1 VRFWISKFMSVF
13 SSLKMLFDSS
23 LRRDL
28 SRNFG
33 ATVIVLVT
41 IVMTIL
47 LIRTLGQ
54 ASRGSI
60 NPSEVLLIMGFNLI
74 GQMTTILALS
84 LFITVVATL
93 SRMYSDSEMVIWFSS
108 GQGLLRFTRPL
119 LRFAW
124 PMIVAIV
131 LLALFAWP
139 WSNQQMKDLQ
149 QRYEKRND
157 IERVAPGQ
165 FQESG
170 QGKRVFFIDKDS
182 PDKRVGKNVFVY
194 SEDGPLESTTTAEQ
208 GRVEFHGPDRFLM
221 LESGQQ
227 LLRNRETG
235 EVRITRFKEY
245 DLLVDTS
252 PMGAAQDVA
261 SRQIAS
267 IDLLRQPTP
276 VNLGELSWRLGLGLC
291 ALNLMLLGLS
301 LSAVNPRAGRSYQFG
316 LALLTFVLYYNM
328 VNIGQ
333 SWINNGRIGFAPW
346 MLGLHGGMFSL
357 AMAWLWARH
366 RNWSWRSA
374 FSRWSNAQGT
384 QT

>member
-1 VRFWISKFMSVF
+1 
-13 SSLKMLFDSS
+13 MLFDSS

-28 SRNFG
+28 ARNFG

-84 LFITVVATL
+84 LFITVVSTL

-108 GQGLLRFTRPL
+108 GQGLMRFIGPL

-124 PMIVAIV
+124 PMVLAIV

-139 WSNQQMKDLQ
+139 WSNQQMQDLK

-182 PDKRVGKNVFVY
+182 PDKGIGKNVFVY

-235 EVRITRFKEY
+235 EVRVTQFKRY
-245 DLLVDTS
+245 DLLVDAS
-252 PMGAAQDVA
+252 PMNASSDIA
-261 SRQIAS
+261 SRQLSSLELIQ
-267 IDLLRQPTP
+267 QPTH

-291 ALNLMLLGLS
+291 ALNLMLLAVS
-301 LSAVNPRAGRSYQFG
+301 LSAVNPRAGRSYQFA
-316 LALLTFVLYYNM
+316 LALLTFVVYYNM

-333 SWINNGRIGFAPW
+333 SWISNGRFGFAGW
-346 MLGLHGGMFSL
+346 MLTLHGGMFSL
-357 AMAWLWARH
+357 ALGWLWARNQ
-366 RNWSWRSA
+366 NWSWRNLV
-374 FSRWSNAQGT
+374 SRQRAAKPIAP
-384 QT
+384 

>member
-1 VRFWISKFMSVF
+1 
-13 SSLKMLFDSS
+13 MLFDSS

-28 SRNFG
+28 ARNFG

-84 LFITVVATL
+84 LFITVVSTL

-108 GQGLLRFTRPL
+108 GQGLMRFIGPL

-124 PMIVAIV
+124 PMVLAIV

-139 WSNQQMKDLQ
+139 WSNQQMQDLK

-182 PDKRVGKNVFVY
+182 PDKGIGKNVFVY

-235 EVRITRFKEY
+235 EVRVTQFKQY
-245 DLLVDTS
+245 DLLVDAS
-252 PMGAAQDVA
+252 PMNASSDIA
-261 SRQIAS
+261 SRQLSSLELIQ
-267 IDLLRQPTP
+267 QPTH

-291 ALNLMLLGLS
+291 ALNLMLLAVS
-301 LSAVNPRAGRSYQFG
+301 LSAVNPRAGRSYQFA
-316 LALLTFVLYYNM
+316 LALLTFVVYYNM

-333 SWINNGRIGFAPW
+333 SWISNGRFGFAGW
-346 MLGLHGGMFSL
+346 MLTLHGGMFSL
-357 AMAWLWARH
+357 ALGWLWARNQ
-366 RNWSWRSA
+366 NWSWRNLV
-374 FSRWSNAQGT
+374 SRQRAAKPIAP
-384 QT
+384 

>member
-1 VRFWISKFMSVF
+1 
-13 SSLKMLFDSS
+13 MLFDSS

-28 SRNFG
+28 ARNFG

-74 GQMTTILALS
+74 GQLTTILALS
-84 LFITVVATL
+84 LFITVVSTL

-108 GQGLLRFTRPL
+108 GQGLLRFIGPL

-124 PMIVAIV
+124 PMIMAIV
-131 LLALFAWP
+131 LLALLAWP

-227 LLRNRETG
+227 LLRNRDTG
-235 EVRITRFKEY
+235 EVRVTQFKQY
-245 DLLVDTS
+245 DLLVDGS
-252 PMGAAQDVA
+252 PLNASLDIA
-261 SRQIAS
+261 SRQLS
-267 IDLLRQPTP
+267 SLDLLKQPTP

-291 ALNLMLLGLS
+291 ALNLILLAVS
-301 LSAVNPRAGRSYQFG
+301 LSAVNPRAGRSYQFA
-316 LALLTFVLYYNM
+316 LALLTFVVYYNM

-333 SWINNGRIGFAPW
+333 SWISNGRIGFVPW
-346 MLGLHGGMFSL
+346 MVLLHGGML
-357 AMAWLWARH
+357 AVAMVWLWARH
-366 RNWSWRSA
+366 QNWSVRA
-374 FSRWSNAQGT
+374 ALSRIRNPRT
-384 QT
+384 VTP

>member
-1 VRFWISKFMSVF
+1 
-13 SSLKMLFDSS
+13 MLFDSS

-28 SRNFG
+28 ARNFG

-84 LFITVVATL
+84 LFITVVSTL
-93 SRMYSDSEMVIWFSS
+93 SRMYSESEMVIWFSS
-108 GQGLLRFTRPL
+108 GQSLLRFIGPL
-119 LRFAW
+119 VRFAW
-124 PMIVAIV
+124 PMLLAIV
-131 LLALFAWP
+131 LLAIFAWP

-149 QRYEKRND
+149 QRYEARND

-170 QGKRVFFIDKDS
+170 RGKRVFFIDKDS

-194 SEDGPLESTTTAEQ
+194 SEDGSLESTTIAEQ
-208 GRVEFHGPDRFLM
+208 GRIEVHGSERFLM

-227 LLRNRETG
+227 LLKNQDTG
-235 EVRITRFKEY
+235 EIRITQFKQY
-245 DLLVDTS
+245 DLLVD
-252 PMGAAQDVA
+252 GAPLSGPQDTV
-261 SRQIAS
+261 SRQLS
-267 IDLLRQPTP
+267 TLDLLRQPTP

-291 ALNLMLLGLS
+291 AFNLMLLALS
-301 LSAVNPRAGRSYQFG
+301 LSAVNPRAGRSYQFA
-316 LALLTFVLYYNM
+316 LALLTFVVYYNM

-333 SWINNGRIGFAPW
+333 SWIGHGRFGFTTW
-346 MLGLHGGMFSL
+346 MLTLHGGVLFL
-357 AMAWLWARH
+357 AFGWLWARNQ
-366 RNWSWRSA
+366 NWSWRSWLGRA
-374 FSRWSNAQGT
+374 STST
-384 QT
+384 SVTP

>member
-1 VRFWISKFMSVF
+1 
-13 SSLKMLFDSS
+13 MLFDSS

-74 GQMTTILALS
+74 GQLTTVLALS

-108 GQGLLRFTRPL
+108 GQGLMRFIVPL
-119 LRFAW
+119 LRFGW
-124 PMIVAIV
+124 PMLMAIV
-131 LLALFAWP
+131 LLALLAWP

-208 GRVEFHGPDRFLM
+208 GRVEFHGADRFLM

-235 EVRITRFKEY
+235 EVRVTRFKQY
-245 DLLVDTS
+245 DLLVDAS
-252 PMGAAQDVA
+252 PLGASQDIA
-261 SRQIAS
+261 SRQIDTL
-267 IDLLRQPTP
+267 DLIRQPSA

-301 LSAVNPRAGRSYQFG
+301 LSAVNPRAGRSYQFA
-316 LALLTFVLYYNM
+316 LALLTFVVYYNL

-333 SWINNGRIGFAPW
+333 SWISNGRIGFLPW
-346 MLGLHGGMFSL
+346 MLILHGGMLTL
-357 AMAWLWARH
+357 ASAWLLARH
-366 RNWSWRSA
+366 RNWSLTSSLGRLRAPSPA
-374 FSRWSNAQGT
+374 AP
-384 QT
+384 

>member
-1 VRFWISKFMSVF
+1 
-13 SSLKMLFDSS
+13 MLFDSS

-28 SRNFG
+28 ARNFG

-74 GQMTTILALS
+74 GQMTTVLALS
-84 LFITVVATL
+84 LFITVVSTL

-108 GQGLLRFTRPL
+108 GQGLLRFIGPL
-119 LRFAW
+119 LSFAW
-124 PMIVAIV
+124 PMILAIV
-131 LLALFAWP
+131 LLAMFAWP

-227 LLRNRETG
+227 LLRNRDTG
-235 EVRITRFKEY
+235 EVRVTQFKQY
-245 DLLVDTS
+245 DLLVDAS
-252 PMGAAQDVA
+252 PLSASLDIA
-261 SRQIAS
+261 SRQLSS
-267 IDLLRQPTP
+267 IELLQQPTP

-291 ALNLMLLGLS
+291 ALNLILLAVS
-301 LSAVNPRAGRSYQFG
+301 LSAVNPRAGRSYQFA

-333 SWINNGRIGFAPW
+333 SWIGNGRIGFAPW
-346 MLGLHGGMFSL
+346 MVLLHGGMLSVAL
-357 AMAWLWARH
+357 VWLWARH
-366 RNWSWRSA
+366 QNWSIRA
-374 FSRWSNAQGT
+374 ALSRVRAPRT
-384 QT
+384 VTP

>member
-1 VRFWISKFMSVF
+1 
-13 SSLKMLFDSS
+13 MLFDSS

-28 SRNFG
+28 ARNFG

-60 NPSEVLLIMGFNLI
+60 NPAEVLLIMGFNLI

-84 LFITVVATL
+84 LFITVVSTL

-108 GQGLLRFTRPL
+108 GQGLLRFISPL
-119 LRFAW
+119 VRFAW
-124 PMIVAIV
+124 PMLLAIV
-131 LLALFAWP
+131 FLAIFAWP

-149 QRYEKRND
+149 QRYEARND

-182 PDKRVGKNVFVY
+182 PDKRIGKNVFVHG
-194 SEDGPLESTTTAEQ
+194 EDGPLESTTTARQ
-208 GRVEFHGPDRFLM
+208 GHVELHGNERFLM

-227 LLRNRETG
+227 LLKNRDTG
-235 EVRITRFKEY
+235 EARLTQFKHYE
-245 DLLVDTS
+245 LLVDGVPLS
-252 PMGAAQDVA
+252 GPQDIA
-261 SRQIAS
+261 SRQLS
-267 IDLLRQPTP
+267 TLDLVRQPTP
-276 VNLGELSWRLGLGLC
+276 VNLGELSWRLGLGFC
-291 ALNLMLLGLS
+291 ALNLMLLALS
-301 LSAVNPRAGRSYQFG
+301 LSAVNPRAGRSYQFA
-316 LALLTFVLYYNM
+316 LALLTFVVYYNM

-333 SWINNGRIGFAPW
+333 SWIGHGRFGFTTW
-346 MLGLHGGMFSL
+346 MVMLHGGMLCL
-357 AMAWLWARH
+357 ALGWLWARNQ
-366 RNWSWRSA
+366 NWSWRNWLDRVRPSL
-374 FSRWSNAQGT
+374 ST
-384 QT
+384 TP

>member
-1 VRFWISKFMSVF
+1 
-13 SSLKMLFDSS
+13 MLFDSS

-28 SRNFG
+28 ARNFG

-74 GQMTTILALS
+74 GQLTTILALS
-84 LFITVVATL
+84 LFITVVSTL

-108 GQGLLRFTRPL
+108 GQDLLRFTGPL

-124 PMIVAIV
+124 PVILAIV

-139 WSNQQMKDLQ
+139 WSNQQMQDLK

-208 GRVEFHGPDRFLM
+208 GRVEFHGADRFLM

-235 EVRITRFKEY
+235 EVRVTQFKQY
-245 DLLVDTS
+245 DLLVDVS
-252 PMGAAQDVA
+252 AMSAAQDVA
-261 SRQIAS
+261 SRQVS
-267 IDLLRQPTP
+267 SLDLLKQPTA

-291 ALNLMLLGLS
+291 ALNLILLAVS

-316 LALLTFVLYYNM
+316 LALLTFVVYYNM

-333 SWINNGRIGFAPW
+333 SWINNGRFGFLPW
-346 MLGLHGGMFSL
+346 MISLHGGMFAL
-357 AMAWLWARH
+357 AMAWLWARNQ
-366 RNWSWRSA
+366 NWSWRNLVERVWPAKSIA
-374 FSRWSNAQGT
+374 P
-384 QT
+384 